1 MRVPRPPVLKVT
13 VAVSIALIA
22 GTTFGL
28 AYRFLW
34 SSAAVDIYRGRLDAL
49 QMRYDALEYNYSE
62 AVRKT
67 AVTELVVADG
77 RLTVRVRDIRGVVR
91 EIPTDYDPS
100 REIYVDYVVLDGRLW
115 IRRVFD
121 ADTAPS
127 QGLVIDPDADQV
139 TWDLENAQVGKAVYR
154 QLGEGRWV
162 VSVTGN
168 GSLGLTRASENVEL
182 EGPPSVREYEAEAGE
197 AGEVGSIGPMAVFKH
212 LAGTD

>member
-1 MRVPRPPVLKVT
+1 MRVPRPPIMRFT
-13 VAVSIALIA
+13 IAVSIALIA

-34 SSAAVDIYRGRLDAL
+34 SSAAVEIYRDRLDAL
-49 QMRYDALEYNYSE
+49 QVRYDALEQNYTE

-67 AVTELVVADG
+67 AVTELLVEDG
-77 RLTVRVRDIRGVVR
+77 ELTVRVRDVRGVVR
-91 EIPTDYDPS
+91 EIPTAYDPS
-100 REIYVDYVVLDGRLW
+100 REIYVDYIVLDGRLW

-127 QGLVIDPDADQV
+127 KGLVIDPDADQV
-139 TWDLENAQVGKAVYR
+139 TWDLANAKVGKAVYR
-154 QLGEGRWV
+154 ALGEGRWV

-168 GSLGLTRASENVEL
+168 GSLGLTRASERVEL
-182 EGPPSVREYEAEAGE
+182 EGPPSVREFEAEEPDAR
-197 AGEVGSIGPMAVFKH
+197 EVGSIGPMAVFKH